1 MDNSKFFIYLLVM
14 AGVTYLV
21 RAIPMALIKEKIK
34 NKFVLSFLHYIPY
47 TVLSAMT
54 VPAIFYATD
63 SPITAAVGFVV
74 ALVAADHTARF
85 QLQAMVAVAVWLV
98 AHHINVRIVIQF
110 DTIIIRSVRER
121 DGRDEAPCR
130 TSLLRTA
137 QI

>member
-1 MDNSKFFIYLLVM
+1 MDNSNFFIYLLVM

-63 SPITAAVGFVV
+63 SPITAA
-74 ALVAADHTARF
+74 A
-85 QLQAMVAVAVWLV
+85 
-98 AHHINVRIVIQF
+98 
-110 DTIIIRSVRER
+110 
-121 DGRDEAPCR
+121 
-130 TSLLRTA
+130 
-137 QI
+137 